1 MIVRLELIS
10 QQFVSVSYQF
20 VVVRWCTVNLSL
32 ESGVNLVDGKLD
44 AFFEWLI
51 VYFTFQAQVL
61 DLGAE
66 SVLED
71 AHFCI

>member
-20 VVVRWCTVNLSL
+20 VVVGGCTVNLSL

-44 AFFEWLI
+44 AFFE
-51 VYFTFQAQVL
+51 
-61 DLGAE
+61 
-66 SVLED
+66 
-71 AHFCI
+71 